1 MSDAM
6 AALQELKNRG
16 ITVSDESVLAP
27 EGTSLDEVKKFTEST
42 LKGAT
47 RGIIKLVGGW
57 GNLYDK
63 LKENKDPSALS
74 STGIMK
80 AIRDLG
86 GPDLQQ
92 IQGYRGASQFA
103 ETAAPQVAV
112 TALGMPGLFPRTAL
126 GLTGEAAVAGST
138 GLLAESIA
146 PDSPLAQFA
155 VQATPYAIGGGIKAA
170 RNAAIA
176 PEGTLPRNTNEL
188 LSVGRMTPGEL
199 TGSRPQLAKESR
211 AEASTKIQEQG
222 NVFRQAQAVD
232 AETFLDNVFKRATAS
247 ADTPEVAATGAISAF
262 NNYGKSLASKLRR
275 DANVDF
281 KEAKVSGGIIDPSPV
296 LKAVQEK
303 LSSIPPETPG
313 FAGIESAI
321 NKIKDEYF
329 IPEKQAVIEP
339 STILGPTGQPARV
352 NVTPGTPAGV
362 QKISVE
368 RLQKNLSAWGEA
380 VYSGKADFGKGN
392 IFEGVAPGQ
401 VKGISLAVL
410 NGFRQS
416 LDDAIDAGVPGAEKL
431 KAARDNFKTN
441 LATIEEFSN
450 RPLAKYFDVPTAS
463 ALTPEDVISKL
474 SKVKP
479 SERTF
484 LVDVLNKSPNGQ
496 MILDT
501 ATRSQFEALLGKARK
516 TAAGAPEGSPTIDLK
531 VVLSELNNKK
541 GDFAWLFPN
550 AADKADAALAIQWLQ
565 KTQKSATEAS
575 AGLRADLY
583 ASTRGAGGTAQ
594 QGLILGEL
602 SSIVRAIL
610 DDPKA
615 MANVVFD
622 PDTVKKLASAQRRGA
637 VGKVAD
643 MTRTL
648 TGVLARTAARSG
660 PRIDTSKPSL
670 PEEPQDQQ
678 QPANQLT
685 PEEAL
690 QQLKSMG
697 IEVE

>member
-27 EGTSLDEVKKFTEST
+27 EGTTLDEVKKFTEST
-42 LKGAT
+42 FKGAT

-80 AIRDLG
+80 AVRDLG

-92 IQGYRGASQFA
+92 IQGYRGASTFA
-103 ETAAPQVAV
+103 ETAAPQVAT

-126 GLTGEAAVAGST
+126 GLAGEGVVAGST

-155 VQATPYAIGGGIKAA
+155 IQATPYVVGGGVRAA
-170 RNAAIA
+170 RNAALA
-176 PEGTLPRNTNEL
+176 PEGVVPSNAGDL
-188 LSVGRMTPGEL
+188 LSVGRMTPGEM
-199 TGSRPQLAKESR
+199 TGSRPQLAKEAK

-222 NVFRQAQAVD
+222 NVFRQAQAAD
-232 AETFLDNVFKRATAS
+232 AETFLDNVFKRATS
-247 ADTPEVAATGAISAF
+247 SSGTPEAASTAAINAF
-262 NNYGKSLASKLRR
+262 SNYGKSLASKLRR

-281 KEAKVSGGIIDPSPV
+281 KDAKVSGGIIDPSPV

-339 STILGPTGQPARV
+339 SAILGPTGQPARV

-401 VKGISLAVL
+401 VKGIAMSVL

-450 RPLAKYFDVPTAS
+450 RPLAKYFDVPTTS
-463 ALTPEDVISKL
+463 ALTAEDVIARLNKA
-474 SKVKP
+474 KP
-479 SERTF
+479 SERAF
-484 LVDVLNKSPNGQ
+484 LVDVLGKSPDGG

-501 ATRSQFEALLGKARK
+501 ATRTQFEALLNKARK

-531 VVLSELNNKK
+531 TVLSELNNKK
-541 GDFAWLFPN
+541 GDFDWLFPN
-550 AADKADAALAIQWLQ
+550 AADRADASLAIQWLQ
-565 KTQKSATEAS
+565 KTQKSATES
-575 AGLRADLY
+575 SGGVRADAY
-583 ASTRGAGGTAQ
+583 ASTRGVGGTAQ

-615 MANVVFD
+615 MANVMFD
-622 PDTVKKLASAQRRGA
+622 PDTVKKLAAAQRRGTLRKA
-637 VGKVAD
+637 DDLIKDLASVA
-643 MTRTL
+643 
-648 TGVLARTAARSG
+648 GRTAVRSG

-670 PEEPQDQQ
+670 PEEAKTQQ
-678 QPANQLT
+678 QSNQPT
-685 PEEAL
+685 PEEAI
-690 QQLKSMG
+690 QQLKAMG
-697 IEVE
+697 ITVE

>member
-16 ITVSDESVLAP
+16 ITISDESVLAP
-27 EGTSLDEVKKFTEST
+27 ESTSLDEVKKFTEST
-42 LKGAT
+42 FKGAT
-47 RGIIKLVGGW
+47 RGIVKLVGGW

-63 LKENKDPSALS
+63 IKENKEPSALS
-74 STGIMK
+74 SAGIMK
-80 AIRDLG
+80 AVRDLG

-92 IQGYRGASQFA
+92 IQGYRGASNFA
-103 ETAAPQVAV
+103 EAAAPQVAT

-155 VQATPYAIGGGIKAA
+155 IQATPYAVGGAVKAA
-170 RNAAIA
+170 RNSALA
-176 PEGTLPRNTNEL
+176 PEGVVPKNSNEL
-188 LSVGRMTPGEL
+188 LNVGRMTPGEM
-199 TGSRPQLAKESR
+199 TGSRPQLAKEAK
-211 AEASTKIQEQG
+211 AEASTKIEERG

-247 ADTPEVAATGAISAF
+247 ADTPEVAATGAINAF
-262 NNYGKSLASKLRR
+262 SNYGKSLASKLRR

-281 KEAKVSGGIIDPSPV
+281 KDAKVAGGIIDPSPV

-339 STILGPTGQPARV
+339 SAILGPTGQPARV
-352 NVTPGTPAGV
+352 NITPGTPEGV

-401 VKGISLAVL
+401 VKGIAMAVL

-416 LDDAIDAGVPGAEKL
+416 LDEAIDAGVPGAEKL

-441 LATIEEFSN
+441 LASIEEFSN
-450 RPLAKYFDVPTAS
+450 RPLAKYFDVPTS
-463 ALTPEDVISKL
+463 TALTAEDVLAKL
-474 SKVKP
+474 NKAKP

-484 LVDVLNKSPNGQ
+484 LVDVLSKSPDGG

-501 ATRSQFEALLGKARK
+501 AKRTQFEALLDKGRK
-516 TAAGAPEGSPTIDLK
+516 TAAGAPEGSPSIDLK

-541 GDFAWLFPN
+541 GDFDWLFPN

-565 KTQKSATEAS
+565 KTQKSATES
-575 AGLRADLY
+575 SGGVRADAY
-583 ASTRGAGGTAQ
+583 ASTRGVGGTAQ

-622 PDTVKKLASAQRRGA
+622 PETVKKLAAAQRKGV
-637 VGKVAD
+637 VGKAAD
-643 MTRTL
+643 IAKDL
-648 TGVLARTAARSG
+648 TGIVARTAVRSG

-670 PEEPQDQQ
+670 PEEPQQ
-678 QPANQLT
+678 QPNQPT

-690 QQLKSMG
+690 QQLKAMG
-697 IEVE
+697 IPVE